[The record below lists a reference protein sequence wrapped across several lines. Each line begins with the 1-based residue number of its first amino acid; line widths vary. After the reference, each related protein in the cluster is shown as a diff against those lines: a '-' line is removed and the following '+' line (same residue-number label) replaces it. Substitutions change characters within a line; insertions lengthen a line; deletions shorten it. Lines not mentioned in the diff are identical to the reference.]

1 MDSPSPR
8 AAPRFDSNRAWQ
20 QALAAISANRE
31 VLLALAGVFFLL
43 PGLAFSLLF
52 PQPTPPA
59 GADQKAAAAYLM
71 DYYGRMLPYALPV
84 FVMQAGGTLGMLTLL
99 TDRRRPTVA
108 EAIRTGFGAILPYL
122 ASQLIVGFV
131 MGMVAVLIMVLFV
144 MLNAKSFGVLA
155 MLMMLVYAIV
165 CTSLAAP
172 VIAVEGVRN
181 PIRALTRS
189 WQLVRGN
196 SLRLAFFLVLVLVAS
211 SVVVMVITALGG
223 TLLGLLL
230 PQAFAVIGAAV
241 ISATL
246 GALLALI
253 FVAILAST
261 HAQLSGP
268 EAQGA

>member
-1 MDSPSPR
+1 MKSTLKSPR
-8 AAPRFDSNRAWQ
+8 KICPP
-20 QALAAISANRE
+20 LLP

-52 PQPTPPA
+52 PQPVPPA

-84 FVMQAGGTLGMLTLL
+84 FIMQAGGTLGMLTLL

-131 MGMVAVLIMVLFV
+131 MGMVAVLVVVLFV
-144 MLNAKSFGVLA
+144 MLNAKTFGLMAMVLV
-155 MLMMLVYAIV
+155 LIYAV
-165 CTSLAAP
+165 VSTSLAAP

-181 PIRALTRS
+181 PIKALMRS

-196 SLRLAFFLVLVLVAS
+196 SLRFAIFLLLVLVAS
-211 SVVVMVITALGG
+211 SVVVMVVTALGG
-223 TLLGLLL
+223 TLLGLVL
-230 PQAFAVIGAAV
+230 PQHYAVIGTAV

-246 GALLALI
+246 GGVLALV

-261 HAQLSGP
+261 HAQLAGP
-268 EAQGA
+268 DAAGE